1 MEYLHRDIKPSNVL
15 LSGDLSSGSFVA
27 KLTDFGLA
35 AKLNPA
41 SSEEE
46 LTAETGTYRYM
57 SPEVIRHENYS
68 YAADVFSYAMLIWEM
83 LTREKPFMSLGQIEA
98 ASLVGL
104 EKKRPPFP
112 AGTPSDLKGLI
123 ECCWSD
129 KPADRPVVKDILSR
143 LEEIEQGLSMEE
155 REWIQSPTGH
165 PVYEICEQE
174 VELQPPQN
182 KKTQSQKKKMTS
194 LFRMRKF

>member
-68 YAADVFSYAMLIWEM
+68 YAADVFSYAMLVGAGVVFELLSNL
-83 LTREKPFMSLGQIEA
+83 LTFVCRNPQLPDLGN
-98 ASLVGL
+98 
-104 EKKRPPFP
+104 
-112 AGTPSDLKGLI
+112 
-123 ECCWSD
+123 
-129 KPADRPVVKDILSR
+129 ADA
-143 LEEIEQGLSMEE
+143 
-155 REWIQSPTGH
+155 
-165 PVYEICEQE
+165 
-174 VELQPPQN
+174 
-182 KKTQSQKKKMTS
+182 
-194 LFRMRKF
+194 RKAFHEPLPN